1 MSAVK
6 AIVFD
11 GGMQRTIETGDVMS
25 TSEPT
30 IPATDTTNTTLS
42 YTAANLLSSSV
53 YVRNPA
59 GVSTDTF
66 PTADALVTALAQ
78 INGSWKCLGFDNQ
91 RLPSPSYQ
99 RYSSEYCHRYHF
111 HQCFRSSVWLH

>member
-66 PTADALVTALAQ
+66 PTADLVTALAH
-78 INGSWKCLGFDNQ
+78 INGVVGILRIS
-91 RLPSPSYQ
+91 
-99 RYSSEYCHRYHF
+99 
-111 HQCFRSSVWLH
+111 FRWRVINLSLTC